1 MKRIYVFTTCVMA
14 LLFAGCEPDAPTI
27 LSKVETGEASKI
39 TPWSVELHGVLKRDS
54 LLYESIKYGMMLAET
69 KEELIARE
77 GEMRETYASNGKD
90 FCVNIERLLPETKYY
105 YCAWIFSNETQ
116 CYELGSIKN
125 FETEELP
132 ESNNPPSKLVAKP
145 FSVSSAKNIYFSS
158 GNLQYH
164 PVNDEWRFA
173 ESQLDYNGVANQSL
187 SSAYNGWIDMFGW
200 STTTTNFGVTT
211 SSDNKDYT
219 GSFVDWGTNKIGND
233 APNTWRT
240 LSKDEWEYLLETRT
254 NATSLKGVAQVNG
267 VNGLILLPD
276 DWICPSEIIFRSGF
290 HSNFYVESYAAYQT
304 FSNDQWA
311 DLETAGA
318 VFLPAA
324 GSRLDWSM
332 FGMQIEGV
340 YWTTTEIDSKCS
352 YRLKLNPDNVNCRYY
367 DERFYGHSVRL
378 VKDL

>member
-254 NATSLKGVAQVNG
+254 NAISLKGVAQVNG

-276 DWICPSEIIFRSGF
+276 KWTETNGVTFKSGF
-290 HSNFYVESYAAYQT
+290 HNETGAEYYSDSQT
-304 FSNDQWA
+304 FTAEQWSK
-311 DLETAGA
+311 LEAAGA

-324 GSRLDWSM
+324 GLYDGSDVGNVQDYGYYWSATEYYSHIAYCLG
-332 FGMQIEGV
+332 FGSDTAGV
-340 YWTTTEIDSKCS
+340 IYD
-352 YRLKLNPDNVNCRYY
+352 YRN
-367 DERFYGHSVRL
+367 FGHSVRL